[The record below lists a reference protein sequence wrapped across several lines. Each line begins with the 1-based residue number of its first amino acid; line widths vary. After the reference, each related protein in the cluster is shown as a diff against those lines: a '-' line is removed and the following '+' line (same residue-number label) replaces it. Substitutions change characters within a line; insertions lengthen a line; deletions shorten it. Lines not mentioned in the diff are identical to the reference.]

1 MELVDLL
8 SKAMPIPFS
17 GCMVLFDYAP
27 DKDGY
32 VKLSVKGRGVRAHR
46 LAFSLANGVEI
57 SGKCVCHTCDIP
69 SCVNPSHLF
78 LGSHQDNMD
87 DMKKK
92 GRNPTMEK
100 HGRSKINLD
109 IARKIRASKDSDL
122 MLSKMYGI
130 ASSTVYEIKK
140 SLIWV
145 EK

>member
-1 MELVDLL
+1 
-8 SKAMPIPFS
+8 
-17 GCMVLFDYAP
+17 
-27 DKDGY
+27 
-32 VKLSVKGRGVRAHR
+32 
-46 LAFSLANGVEI
+46 
-57 SGKCVCHTCDIP
+57 
-69 SCVNPSHLF
+69 
-78 LGSHQDNMD
+78 
-87 DMKKK
+87 
-92 GRNPTMEK
+92 MEK